1 MSEPPIRPVPPLPA
15 APPES
20 PSPTRLAAPTT
31 FGVTSWPMW
40 ALGLVILIDQFDQS
54 IVRGAAKDIQ
64 EHFGVSDGAIGA
76 LLSAF
81 IVVNGLMTVPA
92 GYLADRWNRT
102 RTIGHT
108 VIAWSVITMATA
120 AAGNFAT
127 LLLLRGLLG
136 FGQAITEPSAASA
149 LSDYYPTSRRGIVF
163 SNQQVMG
170 LVGAG
175 LGIIAGGAIASE
187 FGWRWA
193 FLAAGPPGIVIAFVA
208 YALREPPRGYG
219 DKLHLGVDEWPEV
232 EKVAL
237 FEHGFGRFVGD
248 TVRGLIADFK
258 VIWSI
263 TTLRYALAG
272 VSALMFTVS
281 GVGAWL
287 PQFHERF
294 NGLTEQQATSAIGLV
309 LILGGVPGVLLGGL
323 LADRFMAKIAGARV
337 VIPAWCLGIGNVF
350 MMTSYFDAVPK
361 YASLALQTL
370 GVFTI
375 TMAIPSLRAGL
386 ADAVPAHLRGAG
398 FGAFNL
404 ASIVFGVAA
413 APFIV
418 GALSNEF
425 DLRVAFLI
433 VSPPVFLGALVLYRA
448 KYHLDA
454 DAMRIFEAVMRAM
467 QAEQAEQAEQRSI
480 NDAAH
485 PSSE

>member
-1 MSEPPIRPVPPLPA
+1 
-15 APPES
+15 
-20 PSPTRLAAPTT
+20 
-31 FGVTSWPMW
+31 MW
-40 ALGLVILIDQFDQS
+40 VLGFVIMVDQIDQS
-54 IVRGAAKDIQ
+54 VVRGAAGDIQ
-64 EHFGVSDGAIGA
+64 DHFGVSDAAIGW

-81 IVVNGLMTVPA
+81 VIVNGLMTVPA

-108 VIAWSVITMATA
+108 VVAWSLITMVTA
-120 AAGNFAT
+120 ASGNFAT
-127 LLLLRGLLG
+127 LLVLRGVLG
-136 FGQAITEPSAASA
+136 FGQAITEPSAASV
-149 LSDYYPTSRRGIVF
+149 LSDYYPTSQRGRVF

-170 LVGAG
+170 LIGAG
-175 LGIIAGGAIASE
+175 VGIALGGAVASS

-193 FLAAGPPGIVIAFVA
+193 FIVVGPPGILVALLA

-219 DKLHLGVDEWPEV
+219 DKLHLGVEEWPEH
-232 EKVAL
+232 EPVAL
-237 FEHGFGRFVGD
+237 FEHGFARFVGD
-248 TVRGLIADFK
+248 TTRGLIQDFK

-263 TTLRYALAG
+263 TTLRYALVG

-294 NGLTEQQATSAIGLV
+294 NDLTEKEATGAIGLLLV
-309 LILGGVPGVLLGGL
+309 LGGVPGVLLGGR
-323 LADRFMAKIAGARV
+323 LADRFMARIAGARV

-350 MMTSYFDAVPK
+350 MMASYVEGVPRV
-361 YASLALQTL
+361 ASLLLQLL

-418 GALSNEF
+418 GTLSEIW
-425 DLRVAFLI
+425 DLRTAFLI
-433 VSPPVFLGALVLYRA
+433 VSPPVFIGAFVLYRA
-448 KYHLDA
+448 KHHLDA
-454 DAMRIFEAVMRAM
+454 DAMKIFEAVMRAM
-467 QAEQAEQAEQRSI
+467 QAEQEAAAVAAEGDRAPGDP
-480 NDAAH
+480 DA
-485 PSSE
+485 